1 MAIYHLSGQ
10 VIKRSEGRSSV
21 AAAAYR
27 LGLSMVDDRT
37 GERHDYTRKSGVDGW
52 AQMTPD
58 NAPAWMADPATCWNS
73 VEAVEKRKDA
83 QLCREFNIALP
94 RELDDFEQKQLTC
107 DWVRRNFVANGQAA
121 TIAFHHLD
129 SDNPHAHIMVSMRE
143 INPDGWGKKAR
154 TWGERKDELGTLRR
168 TWADTANTALEQA
181 GCSERIDHRSLEAQG
196 LDRQPTRHMG
206 PKATAIERRGET
218 PDRARI
224 VMPTPAAMDHSQ
236 ALAERQ
242 REQAKPQRQQ
252 TPQEAAQAAW
262 QARATVLTELAQKG
276 QQAAQVARERMEQR
290 KREREAAEATH
301 AATLADAKQH
311 RHWQALAAAQAKEK
325 YNSMAGW
332 HAGHRIRSRLGWIP
346 DEVKEAQATADA
358 AKASEQRRKA
368 RAEKAEARAKKE
380 RDAAQEAAQA
390 HTAAAADFGKV
401 SGALGG
407 VERQRNAHL
416 EQSPQ
421 AQERRRQD
429 RERERARQQREAE
442 QAELYR
448 HMIQQRQHQPEQA
461 KPRRGY
467 TYGQ

>member
-58 NAPAWMADPATCWNS
+58 NAPAWMADPAVCWNS

-94 RELDDFEQKQLTC
+94 RELDDFEQKQLAC
-107 DWVRRNFVANGQAA
+107 DWVRRNFVANGQVA
-121 TIAFHHLD
+121 TVAFHHLD
-129 SDNPHAHIMVSMRE
+129 GDNPHAHIMVSMRE
-143 INPDGWGKKAR
+143 ITPDGWGKKAR
-154 TWGERKDELGTLRR
+154 TWDTRKDELGQLRR
-168 TWADTANTALEQA
+168 SWEHDANTALERA
-181 GCSERIDHRSLEAQG
+181 GCSERIDHRSLKAQG

-224 VMPTPAAMDHSQ
+224 VMPTPASMDHAQ
-236 ALAERQ
+236 ALADRQ
-242 REQAKPQRQQ
+242 REQAKPPRQQ

-262 QARATVLTELAQKG
+262 QARATELSELAQKG
-276 QQAAQVARERMEQR
+276 QQAATVARERMEQR

-311 RHWQALAAAQAKEK
+311 RHWQALAATQAKE
-325 YNSMAGW
+325 NHNFATGW

-346 DEVKEAQATADA
+346 DEVKEAQAKADA

-390 HTAAAADFGKV
+390 YTAAAADFGKV
-401 SGALGG
+401 SEALAD
-407 VERQRNAHL
+407 VERARHAHW

-429 RERERARQQREAE
+429 REREQARQHRQAAEAE
-442 QAELYR
+442 NFQ
-448 HMIQQRQHQPEQA
+448 HMLQRCPQPSQA
-461 KPRRGY
+461 KPRRGF
-467 TYGQ
+467 TFGQ